1 MNDTDVK
8 DLFAAA
14 VARPDVDRIDTDAV
28 LRDGRR
34 RARVRAAA
42 TGGSVLAV
50 LALAGSLVVAGT
62 GQPAVIGGP
71 SPAPSSS
78 APTQSAVPVTD
89 VAQIAGL
96 WVATSVADRDVT
108 GYQVREG
115 TPLAVRFGAQD
126 DPSTW
131 VLNGWCGQELGSVTI
146 DTSGQITSTH
156 RGPLDYTSCRAKKD
170 VVGEAA
176 LAALTAAKSA
186 TISSPG
192 GQASRLTLRDGS
204 GAVLAEW
211 LSDTEPDSSKT
222 PAPPACRDAV
232 LTPGG
237 SIADQEAV
245 GAVADQVRAEAE
257 AQTTNNLSGIVVHP
271 DARAVDVLWV
281 GPVPASLT
289 ELAAEAAKQDVTIN
303 FIPARYTRTQ
313 MLAAADKA
321 VRVPPPAD
329 DPASQGLA
337 VGSASGCNDGSGI
350 KVEIAQDS
358 DSQPAPSVPPAYAAA
373 IRAAVGDVPVLVVPG
388 WRPVPAT
395 ASRP

>member
-8 DLFAAA
+8 ELFAAA

-28 LRDGRR
+28 LRGGRR

-50 LALAGSLVVAGT
+50 LALVGSLVVAGT

-78 APTQSAVPVTD
+78 APTQSAAPVTD

-96 WVATSVADRDVT
+96 WVATSVAGRDVT

-115 TPLAVRFGAQD
+115 TPLAVRFGALNSED
-126 DPSTW
+126 LW
-131 VLNGWCGQELGSVTI
+131 ELNGNCNQEFGRYSVAPDGRWTATYNGPRGLVGCQPLLDEPVQAAI
-146 DTSGQITSTH
+146 D
-156 RGPLDYTSCRAKKD
+156 
-170 VVGEAA
+170 
-176 LAALTAAKSA
+176 ALTTATSA
-186 TISSPG
+186 SLTTDAG
-192 GQASRLTLRDGS
+192 GATRLTLRDGS

-211 LSDTEPDSSKT
+211 LSDGGLDAGKT
-222 PAPPACRDAV
+222 PVPPACRDAV

-237 SIADQEAV
+237 SIADQDAV
-245 GAVADQVRAEAE
+245 DAAADQVRAEAE

-289 ELAAEAAKQDVTIN
+289 KLAAEEAKQDVTIN
-303 FIPARYTRTQ
+303 YIPARYTRTQ

-321 VRVPPPAD
+321 VRVPPPAG
-329 DPASQGLA
+329 DPASQGLT

-373 IRAAVGDVPVLVVPG
+373 IRAAVGDIPVLVVPG

-395 ASRP
+395 ATRP